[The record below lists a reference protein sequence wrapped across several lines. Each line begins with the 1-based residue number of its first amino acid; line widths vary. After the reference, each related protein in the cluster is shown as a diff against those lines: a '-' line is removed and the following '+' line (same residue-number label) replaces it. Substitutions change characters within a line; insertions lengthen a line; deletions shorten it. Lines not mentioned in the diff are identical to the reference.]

1 LGAREEAAAA
11 RAAAAPVAARAR
23 VDALLA
29 GVPAPLLALSGAR
42 ASAALTA
49 DQRLA
54 LENYLL
60 AQQTAELRRQLS
72 SLEAEAEALA
82 ARERAARAGLDAVPS
97 ELERLREEAA
107 MVVVRGP
114 HLPRARARRDRPAPH
129 PLPHT
134 RTHPLQSA
142 DENELAAANSIAEA
156 SRRTIHESAQAELS
170 RVLGSWGVLAEEA
183 AASARGEATAEAAA
197 LEADIAAEAERA
209 GAEAREGA
217 KAAAGSLAEQA
228 ARDFDARLA
237 PLLERLDAAGAAGA
251 AAGARMGA
259 ARERLLALLRAAL
272 RGEDTGEDVDDYVAA
287 FPSLPTDGEGSGGGG
302 GAAGVARL
310 AHAPLLLEAR
320 EAAALGLSPAA
331 ARAELAALVDNVT
344 AQWVAQGQRGLE
356 GAAAFMAELLAVG
369 GGRAAEVEAAREA
382 ARLRGAAAAQ

>member
-1 LGAREEAAAA
+1 
-11 RAAAAPVAARAR
+11 
-23 VDALLA
+23 
-29 GVPAPLLALSGAR
+29 
-42 ASAALTA
+42 
-49 DQRLA
+49 
-54 LENYLL
+54 
-60 AQQTAELRRQLS
+60 
-72 SLEAEAEALA
+72 
-82 ARERAARAGLDAVPS
+82 
-97 ELERLREEAA
+97 
-107 MVVVRGP
+107 
-114 HLPRARARRDRPAPH
+114 
-129 PLPHT
+129 
-134 RTHPLQSA
+134 
-142 DENELAAANSIAEA
+142 
-156 SRRTIHESAQAELS
+156 
-170 RVLGSWGVLAEEA
+170 VLGSWGVLAEEA